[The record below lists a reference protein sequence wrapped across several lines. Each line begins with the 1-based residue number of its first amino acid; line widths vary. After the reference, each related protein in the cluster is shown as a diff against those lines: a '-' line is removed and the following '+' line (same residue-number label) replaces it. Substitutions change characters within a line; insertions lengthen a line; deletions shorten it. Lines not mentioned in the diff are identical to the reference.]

1 MSTSSELNTRRIAAV
16 ARGVAGKSIY
26 AARAQNAELWDVDGR
41 RFIDFTAGI
50 AVTNT
55 GHRHPR
61 VMEAVAQQAEAF
73 THTCFHVAPD
83 EGYVRLCER
92 LTALLD
98 TGAENKAMCLTTGVE
113 AVENAIKIARAATGR
128 PAIVA
133 FGGAFHGRTQ
143 LGMALTGKVMPY
155 KKGFG
160 PLPGSIFHA
169 PHPNEFHGIS
179 VEEALRGLDTLLSA
193 VVAPEEVAAFIIEP
207 VQGEG
212 GFNITPPA
220 FLKAL
225 RALADEHGIV
235 LIADEVQGG
244 MGRTGHLFSI
254 AHSGVK
260 PDLVTLAKGL
270 AGGFPL
276 SAVVGRADLMDAPHP
291 GGLGG
296 TYAGNP
302 LATAAANAV
311 LDIIEEEQLCARA
324 EEIGTRLKEALG
336 ALAAEPGHAA
346 IGDVRGLGAM
356 VAFELVEDGD
366 PNRPA
371 PDLCAAIIAEAERR
385 NLILLS
391 CGTRANVIRLLPAL
405 TIEAHILEEGIGV
418 MADAIRTALGT
429 VRKAA

>member
-1 MSTSSELNTRRIAAV
+1 MCKSSELATRRQVAV
-16 ARGVAGKSIY
+16 ARGVAGKAIY
-26 AARAQNAELWDVDGR
+26 AAQARNAELWDVDGA
-41 RFIDFTAGI
+41 RFVDFTAGI

-55 GHRHPR
+55 GHRHPK
-61 VMEAVAQQAEAF
+61 VMAAVAKQAEAF
-73 THTCFHVAPD
+73 THTCFHVAGD
-83 EGYVRLCER
+83 EGYLRLCER
-92 LTALLD
+92 LNALLD
-98 TGAENKAMCLTTGVE
+98 TGSENKAICLTTGVE
-113 AVENAIKIARAATGR
+113 AVENAVKIARAATGR
-128 PAIVA
+128 PGVVA

-160 PLPGSIFHA
+160 PLPGAIFHA
-169 PHPNEFHGIS
+169 PYPNAFHGIS
-179 VEEALRGLDTLLSA
+179 VDEALRGLDTLLTA
-193 VVAPEEVAAFIIEP
+193 DIAPEEVAAFIIEP

-212 GFNITPPA
+212 GFNVTPPA

-225 RALADEHGIV
+225 RERADRHGIL

-244 MGRTGHLFSI
+244 MARTGRMFSI
-254 AHSGVK
+254 EHSGVK

-276 SAVVGRADLMDAPHP
+276 SAVVGRADLMDSPHP

-311 LDIIEEEQLCARA
+311 LDVIEEEGLCERA
-324 EEIGTRLKEALG
+324 EHIGRRLKQALTRM
-336 ALAAEPGHAA
+336 AAVVGHEA

-356 VAFELVEDGD
+356 VAFELVEAGD
-366 PNRPA
+366 PAHPA
-371 PDLCAAIIAEAERR
+371 PALCAEIVAEAERR
-385 NLILLS
+385 GLILLS

-405 TIEAHILEEGIGV
+405 TIEDAILDEGIGL
-418 MADAIRTALGT
+418 MQDAIRAVLGR
-429 VRKAA
+429 VQKAA